1 MLPAAIT
8 RTGLSISIKIM
19 NKNIHPTAIVDASI
33 RLPDS
38 LSIGAYSRIESG
50 VCLGEETHIGE
61 FCVLGGGP
69 EAGMS
74 ELQIGKNSI
83 IRSHTIIYAGS
94 GFGDRLETGHH
105 VVIREKTV
113 AGANL
118 RVGNFS
124 DIEGHSVIG
133 DYCRFHGYVHIGK
146 GSRIGNFVW
155 LYSLVTATNDPLPPS
170 DLFRPVFIGDGVVVC
185 VGALLMP
192 GVEIGDGAFVTAGSK
207 AEGKIPNGAVVSG
220 DKSEIVSHV
229 GSLIDLESGV
239 RHPWMRHLKT
249 RYLQEC
255 QERLDK
261 LMDIILKNR
270 FSLKLTKTP
279 KNESSSN

>member
-1 MLPAAIT
+1 M
-8 RTGLSISIKIM
+8 S
-19 NKNIHPTAIVDASI
+19 KNIHPTAIVDASI
-33 RLPDS
+33 RLPES
-38 LSIGAYSRIESG
+38 LTIGAYTRIESG
-50 VCLGEETHIGE
+50 VHLGEESQVGD
-61 FCVLGGGP
+61 FCLLGGGP
-69 EAGMS
+69 EAGNRGLLVGS
-74 ELQIGKNSI
+74 KAV
-83 IRSHTIIYAGS
+83 IRSHTVIYAGGS
-94 GFGDRLETGHH
+94 FGDGLETGHH
-105 VVIREKTV
+105 VIIRENTQ
-113 AGANL
+113 AGKNL

-124 DIEGHSVIG
+124 DIEGDSTIG
-133 DYCRFHGYVHIGK
+133 DYCRLHGYVHVGK
-146 GSRIGNFVW
+146 GSRIGDFVW
-155 LYSLVTATNDPLPPS
+155 LFSLVTATNDPLPPS
-170 DLFRPVFIGDGVVVC
+170 ILARPVTIGDGAVVC

-249 RYLQEC
+249 RYPQEC

-279 KNESSSN
+279 KNESPTN